1 MAYRL
6 TSIHDHPR
14 GKVYEI
20 QVDEKDVSV
29 LLTYHVLNRL
39 EKWRLT
45 DDLVVRTMLFPEEVL
60 IGHHG
65 RFVAHLR
72 RGQHLVRVVY
82 EYEET
87 RPVAITV
94 YSPSVER
101 YFQGGGEYE
110 DLILS

>member
-60 IGHHG
+60 IGHALSPISAEDNILFG
-65 RFVAHLR
+65 WYMSMR
-72 RGQHLVRVVY
+72 RRCLLQ
-82 EYEET
+82 
-87 RPVAITV
+87 
-94 YSPSVER
+94 
-101 YFQGGGEYE
+101 
-110 DLILS
+110 